1 MRRNI
6 FKMAEQGKAR
16 LGKYTD
22 LYVYEVNQLNQ
33 LISYDKIYVSYTLGV
48 EVGYRIAKKKY
59 KKLPHRK
66 D

>member
-6 FKMAEQGKAR
+6 FKMAEQGNAR
-16 LGKYTD
+16 LTKGTD
-22 LYVYEVNQLNQ
+22 LYIDEINQLYKLNP
-33 LISYDKIYVSYTLGV
+33 YDKICVSYTLGV